1 MRSDVIDLELHLH
14 HETDRAV
21 LVSDT
26 GDKAD
31 AVWLPKSQV
40 EIAEWGAH
48 HMVTLPEWLAEE
60 RGLV

>member
-1 MRSDVIDLELHLH
+1 MRSDVIDLEVHLH

-40 EIAEWGAH
+40 EIEEYGTC

-60 RGLV
+60 RGLI